1 MSFPPVGILSGKRE
15 LTCGI
20 AAMTES
26 DKNAAL
32 PMTAKEKILSY
43 RK

>member
-1 MSFPPVGILSGKRE
+1 MLFPPIGILSGKRE

-26 DKNAAL
+26 DKNAPL
-32 PMTAKEKILSY
+32 PMSAFVYSILL
-43 RK
+43 